1 MNKIGSKPLNCFFN
15 KSIFQKKKVGM
26 LLLIVLQRV
35 IKYPGTRHVGTRPGP
50 EFKRFGI
57 TRTRHGPGQKYP
69 RVPES
74 LERSNFL
81 KKIYSL
87 EQKCVNFLNSES
99 SEKILPLKEKNN
111 TKIKSFFP
119 NFEHKN
125 AKKIS
130 NGGHFHI
137 FLII

>member
-1 MNKIGSKPLNCFFN
+1 MWVPDPVPNLRD
-15 KSIFQKKKVGM
+15 
-26 LLLIVLQRV
+26 LTL
-35 IKYPGTRHVGTRPGP
+35 PGP
-50 EFKRFGI
+50 D
-57 TRTRHGPGQKYP
+57 PDPVANMYP

-74 LERSNFL
+74 LESSNFL
-81 KKIYSL
+81 KKIYNL
-87 EQKCVNFLNSES
+87 EQKCVNFWNSVS

-125 AKKIS
+125 AKKNS
-130 NGGHFHI
+130 NVVHFHI